1 MTSEKVKGPKFIK
14 INKIGNPILLT
25 KDSIGENI
33 FYLG

>member
-1 MTSEKVKGPKFIK
+1 MTSEKVGEPKCIK

-33 FYLG
+33 FYLR